1 MKKSKKIILIIAI
14 VILIIIIAIAGCCYY
29 LTTPVSNDSES
40 VVLTVEEGS
49 TFSDVAKL
57 LKENELIH
65 SEAFFMLYAKL
76 KNVDELYAADYTFR
90 PNMNLDLILETLK
103 AGGNSN
109 NEEIT
114 ITFQE
119 GINMRRI
126 ATIISE
132 NTTNA
137 YEDVFE
143 VLEDEEYL
151 DTLIANY
158 WFLTDEIKNKD
169 IYYPLEG
176 YLFPDTYNFSSKNAG
191 VKEIFEVM
199 LDQMDVV
206 LTPYKEAIT
215 NSSYSV
221 HELLT
226 LASLVEL
233 EGVYEEDRK
242 NIASVFYNRLSSGM
256 SLGSDVTTYYAIKVD
271 LHERDLYQSEL
282 DAYNPYNTRGPQ
294 MEGKLPVGPVASPS
308 KMSIEA
314 AIYPNST
321 DYLYFVADKNR
332 QVYFTKTDLE
342 HQQMIDDL
350 IDRGLWY
357 EW

>member
-1 MKKSKKIILIIAI
+1 M
-14 VILIIIIAIAGCCYY
+14 
-29 LTTPVSNDSES
+29 TTPVSNDSES

-137 YEDVFE
+137 Y
-143 VLEDEEYL
+143 
-151 DTLIANY
+151 
-158 WFLTDEIKNKD
+158 
-169 IYYPLEG
+169 
-176 YLFPDTYNFSSKNAG
+176 
-191 VKEIFEVM
+191 
-199 LDQMDVV
+199 
-206 LTPYKEAIT
+206 
-215 NSSYSV
+215 
-221 HELLT
+221 
-226 LASLVEL
+226 
-233 EGVYEEDRK
+233 
-242 NIASVFYNRLSSGM
+242 
-256 SLGSDVTTYYAIKVD
+256 
-271 LHERDLYQSEL
+271 
-282 DAYNPYNTRGPQ
+282 
-294 MEGKLPVGPVASPS
+294 
-308 KMSIEA
+308 
-314 AIYPNST
+314 
-321 DYLYFVADKNR
+321 
-332 QVYFTKTDLE
+332 
-342 HQQMIDDL
+342 
-350 IDRGLWY
+350 
-357 EW
+357 